1 MESNKT
7 DLSESSTYSHS
18 EFKEIKPR
26 DSPDKGS
33 HRETSRSKSE
43 SPSEKSSKPPKRCE
57 QKPEKD
63 REENVVMK
71 SIGVMANIPSF
82 QGMINSLGNC
92 LISKKGR

>member
-1 MESNKT
+1 MESNRT

-26 DSPDKGS
+26 ESPDKGS
-33 HRETSRSKSE
+33 HRGGTIRSKSE
-43 SPSEKSSKPPKRCE
+43 SPTEKSPKPAKRCE

-63 REENVVMK
+63 RKENVVMK

-82 QGMINSLGNC
+82 QGMINSLGSC
-92 LISKKGR
+92 LR

>member
-1 MESNKT
+1 MESTKI
-7 DLSESSTYSHS
+7 DLSESSTTLSHS

-26 DSPDKGS
+26 ESPDKGS
-33 HRETSRSKSE
+33 HRGTSRSKSK
-43 SPSEKSSKPPKRCE
+43 SPTEKSSKRCE

-92 LISKKGR
+92 LR

>member
-33 HRETSRSKSE
+33 HRGASRSKSE

>member
-26 DSPDKGS
+26 ESGS

-43 SPSEKSSKPPKRCE
+43 FTIEKSSKPPKRCE

-92 LISKKGR
+92 LISK

>member
-18 EFKEIKPR
+18 EFKKIKPR
-26 DSPDKGS
+26 DSPDKGN
-33 HRETSRSKSE
+33 HRETSRFKSE

-82 QGMINSLGNC
+82 QGIINSLGNC
-92 LISKKGR
+92 LISK

>member
-18 EFKEIKPR
+18 EFKKIKPR

-33 HRETSRSKSE
+33 HRETSRFKSE
-43 SPSEKSSKPPKRCE
+43 SPSEKSSKPPKRYE